1 MKITKSHLKRIIL
14 EELGHFEEGAFPH
27 SSGNPALTMVGDKNS
42 PTEPGELEL
51 LRTMLQGIV
60 AEYESAGNLSLKTLE
75 AIQDLLAS
83 GPEQSAPPEGGW
95 NAPPVPPTDGE
106 VEA

>member
-27 SSGNPALTMVGDKNS
+27 SSGNPALTMIGDKNN

-51 LRTMLQGIV
+51 LRSMLQGIV
-60 AEYESAGNLSLKTLE
+60 KEYESAGSLSPKTLK
-75 AIQDLLAS
+75 AIQVVVDG